1 MSAPTTEHIAT
12 ASGGIEWHIAGEWF
26 DVCSCNSPCPCTFA
40 QPPTNNHCEVLW
52 AYRINS
58 GHYGGT
64 PMAGLH
70 VVLLAGFDGN
80 LWGGAMLDC
89 GFFFDARANEI
100 QRAALVNIFTGKAGS
115 WMSQFVPTHVRQV
128 NGVEF
133 ADIAVEI
140 DSKLERWSVKIDDRV
155 DASGTPMYGPTSD
168 QSKLLQSFNP
178 PGSEV
183 GPTTAPVTWGTGMGG
198 RWTAFG
204 FEQNI
209 PAGQASKHIPFDW
222 HGTDHS

>member
-12 ASGGIEWHIAGEWF
+12 TRGGTEWHIAGEWF

-140 DSKLERWSVKIDDRV
+140 DSKLERWSVKID
-155 DASGTPMYGPTSD
+155 ASCRCEWNADVRAHVGPVKAPSE
-168 QSKLLQSFNP
+168 LQSTGKRGWPDHCAGDVGNGNGWP
-178 PGSEV
+178 LDGLWLRAEYPG
-183 GPTTAPVTWGTGMGG
+183 GPG
-198 RWTAFG
+198 
-204 FEQNI
+204 EQAH
-209 PAGQASKHIPFDW
+209 PL
-222 HGTDHS
+222 